1 MPQDASDLSH
11 RLARNAEAVCRY
23 YLSNGRRE
31 GRYWLVGDVHNTP
44 GRSMYVRLS
53 GPQAG
58 KGAAGRWTD
67 AASGEHGDLLD
78 VIREACGLTVFRDIA
93 DEARRFLGMA
103 QPEPL
108 PRHGSRNGHVQPARG
123 DATPDMDDS
132 ADAAWRLFSASRSI
146 RSSVAAVYLRRR
158 GITGQAL
165 QGVEALRFHP
175 RCFYRASADMDA
187 DGQVLPA
194 LIAAVTSLDGTITG
208 VHRTWLDLLGRDK
221 APVDTP
227 RRALGHLLGHAVRFG
242 GPGDVLAAGEGIETV
257 LSVRCL
263 LPRMP
268 MAAALS
274 AAHLAALVLPDGL
287 RRLYVIRDADPAG
300 DRAAEQLTDRAGSAG
315 IEVRVL
321 SPQLGDFNDDLVKL
335 GIARLR
341 ATVRKQP
348 APGDVVRFMEVAKPW
363 SGGAEGRA
371 P

>member
-1 MPQDASDLSH
+1 MAQDASDLSH

-31 GRYWLVGDVHNTP
+31 GRYWLVGDVHNAP

-53 GPQAG
+53 APQAG

-78 VIREACGLTVFRDIA
+78 VIRESCGLTAFRDVA
-93 DEARRFLGMA
+93 DEARRFLGME
-103 QPEPL
+103 QPESL
-108 PRHGSRNGHVQPARG
+108 PHHGHRNGCGQHPHG
-123 DATPDMDDS
+123 GATPDMDDS
-132 ADAAWRLFSASRSI
+132 ADAARRLFGVSRSI
-146 RSSVAAVYLRRR
+146 RGSIAAAYLRRR
-158 GITGQAL
+158 GITDQGL
-165 QGVEALRFHP
+165 QGVDALRFHP
-175 RCFYRASADMDA
+175 RCFYRPSADIDV
-187 DGQVLPA
+187 DGLAPPA
-194 LIAAVTSLDGTITG
+194 LIAAVTSLNGTVTG

-221 APVDTP
+221 ASVDTP

-242 GPGDVLAAGEGIETV
+242 KPGDVLAAGEGIETV
-257 LSVRCL
+257 LSVRCV

-287 RRLYVIRDADPAG
+287 RRLYIIRDADPAG
-300 DRAAEQLTDRAGSAG
+300 DKAAEQLTDRAGSAG
-315 IEVRVL
+315 IEVRAL

-341 ATVRKQP
+341 ATIRKQL
-348 APGDVVRFMEVAKPW
+348 AQGDAMRFMEAAKQW
-363 SGGAEGRA
+363 RGGAEGRA